1 MRTSAAKS
9 DYSEVEVLSV
19 GIELSSAKWKLV
31 SGVGVGGRVREKT
44 IEAWDQA
51 ALEQELGRAKERLG
65 LPREAVVYSCYEA
78 GRDGFGVHRF
88 LESLGVRN
96 VVVDPSSIEVN
107 RRFRRVKT
115 DAVDGRTLQNRL
127 ARHLGGERK
136 VWSVV
141 RVPTVEEEASRQL
154 HRELRA
160 LKTERNRHTNRIRSL
175 LVTQGIRL
183 RPDKRFEE
191 VLSSLR
197 TWSGDPLPAPLVE
210 RLERECVRLRLVEEQ
225 ILELARQRREL
236 LRDSGDPLV
245 EKVRHLTRLR
255 GIGENGSWLLV
266 MEMLGW
272 REFRNRR
279 ELGALSGLSPTPFR
293 SGEMMI
299 EQGISKAGIA
309 RVRAM
314 MVELAWCWLRF
325 QPQSE
330 LSQWFEQRYGRG
342 NRRSRR
348 VGIVALARKLLV
360 ALWRY
365 LDQGVIPEGAVL
377 KS

>member
-1 MRTSAAKS
+1 MRTSAASS

-19 GIELSSAKWKLV
+19 GIELSAAKWKLV

-44 IEAWDQA
+44 IEAWDQE
-51 ALEQELGRAKERLG
+51 ALVEELSKAKERLG
-65 LPREAVVYSCYEA
+65 LPPDAGVYSCYEA
-78 GRDGFGVHRF
+78 GRDGFGVHRL

-115 DAVDGRTLQNRL
+115 DSVDGRTLQNRL

-141 RVPTVEEEASRQL
+141 RVPTVEQEDARHL

-175 LVTQGIRL
+175 LVPQGVKVPIG
-183 RPDKRFEE
+183 KKFEQ
-191 VLSSLR
+191 VLPSLR
-197 TWSGDPLPAPLVE
+197 TWSDDPLPASLVQ

-225 ILELARQRREL
+225 ILELVRQRREL
-236 LRDSGDPLV
+236 LRESEDPMV
-245 EKVRHLTRLR
+245 EKVRHLTQLR
-255 GIGENGSWLLV
+255 GVGENSSWLLV

-330 LSQWFEQRYGRG
+330 LSQWFETRYGRG

-377 KS
+377 KA